1 MTDGYWYRDN
11 HQRLCFTLGLWNCKD
26 PILKERLYGLN
37 GNQGNHGEDVKE
49 VYYYLDSTPTHSYM
63 KYLYKYPQA
72 EFPYQQLKDE
82 NQNRSMEVGEFELM
96 DTDLFDEN
104 RYWDVYVEVSLLLCS
119 SCNLNV
125 ANCIENKKYAK
136 DEEFADAISVRITA
150 YNRGPD
156 PANLHIL
163 PQLFFRNTWSWG
175 KELPPNMPSLSQEA
189 EGVIHASHDT
199 LGETRLYCTPSPAPA
214 APAKGGVVLVD
225 GPSIVPDL
233 LFTENETNFEKLW
246 GGKNRTPF
254 VKDAFH
260 DHLIPSH
267 RPPEPEVAKTAGAGL
282 ALKSP
287 AVKTPK
293 LPPAHTAAELEQDDD
308 DDEPAAPQKKQA
320 DGGHD
325 GPIHAATPPPRPIS
339 GHGYRQ
345 FVNPDK
351 TGTKAAAHYH
361 FTDVPANGGCVVVR
375 LKLTP
380 YSPDE
385 DPTIVDEELFD
396 ENMEERR
403 VDADEFYG
411 RIARGGVSEDLRSI
425 MRQALSGMLW

>member
-1 MTDGYWYRDN
+1 
-11 HQRLCFTLGLWNCKD
+11 
-26 PILKERLYGLN
+26 
-37 GNQGNHGEDVKE
+37 
-49 VYYYLDSTPTHSYM
+49 
-63 KYLYKYPQA
+63 
-72 EFPYQQLKDE
+72 
-82 NQNRSMEVGEFELM
+82 
-96 DTDLFDEN
+96 
-104 RYWDVYVEVSLLLCS
+104 
-119 SCNLNV
+119 
-125 ANCIENKKYAK
+125 
-136 DEEFADAISVRITA
+136 
-150 YNRGPD
+150 
-156 PANLHIL
+156 
-163 PQLFFRNTWSWG
+163 
-175 KELPPNMPSLSQEA
+175 MPSLSQEA

-225 GPSIVPDL
+225 GPSVVPDL
-233 LFTENETNFEKLW
+233 LFTENDTNFERLW

-267 RPPEPEVAKTAGAGL
+267 RPPEPEMAKSAQEGL

-287 AVKTPK
+287 SVKTPK
-293 LPPAHTAAELEQDDD
+293 LPPAHTAAELEEDGDDD
-308 DDEPAAPQKKQA
+308 QPAAQSQEGGDHDSAVHSAPAAPRPVA
-320 DGGHD
+320 DHGH
-325 GPIHAATPPPRPIS
+325 
-339 GHGYRQ
+339 RQ

-361 FTDVPANGGCVVVR
+361 FTDVPPNGGCVVVR

-396 ENMEERR
+396 ENMEDRR

-411 RIARGGVSEDLRSI
+411 RIAKGGISEDLRSI